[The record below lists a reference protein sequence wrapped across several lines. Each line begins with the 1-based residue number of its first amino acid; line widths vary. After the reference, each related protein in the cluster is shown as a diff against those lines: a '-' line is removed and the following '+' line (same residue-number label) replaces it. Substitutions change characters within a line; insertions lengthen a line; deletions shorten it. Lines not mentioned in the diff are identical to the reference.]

1 MYRNEAD
8 KPTPFSHKRFPRGK
22 ERQLDSSRD
31 RSSRALLCPPSFMDP
46 LPSIKFD
53 GFGLVGLISNILTL
67 FPWRTWRKRRRGG
80 AESAWG
86 FMS

>member
-31 RSSRALLCPPSFMDP
+31 RSSRALPSPLHGPIALDQVRRIWTSRTNIQHLNP
-46 LPSIKFD
+46 LPLAD
-53 GFGLVGLISNILTL
+53 M
-67 FPWRTWRKRRRGG
+67 
-80 AESAWG
+80 A
-86 FMS
+86 